1 MVVSELIT
9 ELEKLPQ
16 DAWLDAMFPDGGDA
30 FAVTGVDALTL
41 NDGRVI
47 AVVDITD
54 GFQPAPVAA

>member
-16 DAWLDAMFPDGGDA
+16 DAWLDAMFEGGSADA
-30 FAVTGVDALTL
+30 YAVVGVDSITL

-47 AVVDITD
+47 AILDITSSNVL
-54 GFQPAPVAA
+54 ALA